1 MIIGTKE
8 IQRREVKGTFR
19 RVTYT
24 NNGFPCYVYCHQW
37 TDFLRL
43 VAWWQR
49 LSKSQCFS
57 KYDYQV
63 PDLSFEGD
71 EIPLEEI
78 PIDQNFKVK
87 VLLYSQ
93 GVEYIQ

>member
-1 MIIGTKE
+1 MIVGLRE
-8 IQRREVKGTFR
+8 IQRRDVKGTFR
-19 RVTYT
+19 RFTYT
-24 NNGFPCYVYCHQW
+24 NNGHLCYVYCHLW

-43 VAWWQR
+43 VAWWKR
-49 LSKSQCFS
+49 LSKSQCFRR
-57 KYDYQV
+57 YDFQV

-71 EIPLEEI
+71 EIALEEI
-78 PIDQNFKVK
+78 PKDQNFKVK